1 MSLGLVNKATR
12 EVVWTTVLCA
22 AGALLLEALLAFAFH
37 SFRNQLAGQFA
48 QMEFIQ
54 NILKSLLGTEIG
66 GMITMQTM
74 NSIAW
79 VHPAL
84 MAILWAHAIT
94 ICTRVP
100 AGEVDRGKI
109 DVLLSLPVSRRRIYV
124 CESLVWA
131 LSGAMVVL
139 FALLGC
145 FLGNLFIP
153 AQDRPDYVLL
163 LIVLVN
169 LFAVYA
175 TVGSLA
181 LLVSSLSDRRGRA
194 VAVAFGIVIF
204 SFLLNF
210 LAQFWEP
217 AQSLSFVGLL
227 NYYRPL
233 EILRDATWPTHNLI
247 VLLTCSIMLWVTG
260 GVIFA
265 RRDICTV

>member
-1 MSLGLVNKATR
+1 MNRALVLKSLR
-12 EVVWTTVLCA
+12 ETWVA
-22 AGALLLEALLAFAFH
+22 ILLFAFGVAAVETLFAAVLPTFGDEI
-37 SFRNQLAGQFA
+37 SGMWRQLGFV
-48 QMEFIQ
+48 Q
-54 NILKSLLGTEIG
+54 NILESLLGAELGESMTID
-66 GMITMQTM
+66 TMA
-74 NSIAW
+74 SIAW
-79 VHPAL
+79 VHP
-84 MAILWAHAIT
+84 ILLVLIWAHEINF
-94 ICTRVP
+94 CTRLP
-100 AGEVDRGKI
+100 AGEIDRATI
-109 DVLLSLPVSRRRIYV
+109 DVVMGLPVSRRRLFL

-131 LSGAMVVL
+131 LSGAVVVL

-153 AQDRPDYVLL
+153 AEDRPDFGRL

-169 LFAVYA
+169 LFAMYA

-217 AQSLSFVGLL
+217 ARSLSFVGLL
-227 NYYRPL
+227 NYYQPL
-233 EILRDATWPTHNLI
+233 VILRDATWPIRDLI
-247 VLLTCSIMLWVTG
+247 VLLTCSLVLWVTG
-260 GVIFA
+260 GVIFS

>member
-1 MSLGLVNKATR
+1 MGLVNKSTR

-22 AGALLLEALLAFAFH
+22 AGALFLEGMFAFVFH
-37 SFRNQLAGQFA
+37 SFGNQLAEQWA

-66 GMITMQTM
+66 GMLTRQTM

-79 VHPAL
+79 VHPVL
-84 MAILWAHAIT
+84 LAILWAHAIT

-100 AGEVDRGKI
+100 AGEVDRGTI
-109 DVLLSLPVSRRRIYV
+109 DVLLSLPVSRRRVYV

-153 AQDRPDYVLL
+153 AEDRPDYARL
-163 LIVLVN
+163 LIVLIN
-169 LFAVYA
+169 LYAVYA

-204 SFLLNF
+204 SFFLNF

-217 AQSLSFVGLL
+217 ARSLSFVGLL

-233 EILRDATWPTHNLI
+233 DILRDAVWPVYDLI
-247 VLLTCSIMLWVTG
+247 VLFGCTTVLWVTG
-260 GVIFA
+260 GVIFS